1 MLAGNKRVAV
11 KVQKLTPESQS
22 LIIEEY
28 KILRDFGSHPNLPDF
43 YGIYRRRTGK
53 KTEYDQIWFVM
64 EVRIAYDRGAI
75 ASEVTIVCL
84 ARLNFDFKDI
94 YIYIHVQRHSSNIV
108 ILRREKL
115 NRK

>member
-1 MLAGNKRVAV
+1 M

-43 YGIYRRRTGK
+43 YGIYRRRSAK

-64 EVRIAYDRGAI
+64 EVRIAYDLLRRL
-75 ASEVTIVCL
+75 ASKTAVLSRLTYSAVCL
-84 ARLNFDFKDI
+84 ACLNVDFKDTST
-94 YIYIHVQRHSSNIV
+94 YNATPLTS
-108 ILRREKL
+108 
-115 NRK
+115 